1 MGFQLPTSTGD
12 HRISEPSTEGVY
24 FTQFLLQIQDETMT
38 FLCWEGVKGHVMV
51 MLVSKHCILYG
62 QQRMVYLIGI
72 YMFSRF
78 LVHFLCKIILGS
90 GVGNT
95 VQGP

>member
-38 FLCWEGVKGHVMV
+38 FLCWEGVKSHV
-51 MLVSKHCILYG
+51 SFKTLYTLWSTKDG
-62 QQRMVYLIGI
+62 LFNRNI
-72 YMFSRF
+72 YIF
-78 LVHFLCKIILGS
+78 
-90 GVGNT
+90 
-95 VQGP
+95 